1 MPQTLHDRTVALAAL
16 LQSAHLVREIARRG
30 QADTD
35 EFKSCLASL
44 LQLDAPTS
52 LGIYGGAAQLQTGLR
67 LLAERMADPRDMEV
81 MRYTLALLTLER
93 KLNRH
98 PALLERLREALRNTQ
113 DKLRFF
119 PLDHDNIVAS
129 LADAYANTISTLSPR
144 IMVNGE
150 HSHLSRPENASRIR
164 ALLLAGIRAA
174 VLWRQSGG
182 GRFTL
187 ILQRK
192 ALAAE
197 AQRLLDSL
205 KTTLLA
211 GDVADRPPAG

>member
-1 MPQTLHDRTVALAAL
+1 M
-16 LQSAHLVREIARRG
+16 
-30 QADTD
+30 
-35 EFKSCLASL
+35 
-44 LQLDAPTS
+44 
-52 LGIYGGAAQLQTGLR
+52 YGGAAQLQTGLR

-98 PALLERLREALRNTQ
+98 PACSSPREALRNTQ

-119 PLDHDNIVAS
+119 PLDHDNIVAN
-129 LADAYANTISTLSPR
+129 ADAYANTISTLSPR

-174 VLWRQSGG
+174 ALWRQSGG
-182 GRFTL
+182 GR
-187 ILQRK
+187 
-192 ALAAE
+192 
-197 AQRLLDSL
+197 
-205 KTTLLA
+205 
-211 GDVADRPPAG
+211 PP